1 MTTQANVEAKAREAV
16 KLLSELQ
23 ELDDELREIELE
35 RGDLP
40 EEVVKLSA
48 EIEGL
53 ELFISQRQSELS
65 ASAAELTTRTQT
77 LAEAKDKQSKYQQ
90 QLYAVKTSREYD
102 AITAEANFV
111 KQEITTCEH
120 AIDRETR
127 RQNDLGRAIEERSAQ
142 LESVRQAER
151 DKKSELESK
160 LAETAGDENALLE
173 RRRGVVAR
181 LHGPL
186 YAHYE
191 RIRVN
196 KDGRGVARLLDG
208 ACGGCFAMIPPQI
221 QQNVRLMNDIVMCET
236 CGRYLAP

>member
-1 MTTQANVEAKAREAV
+1 MTTQATIEAKAREAI

-23 ELDDELREIELE
+23 DLDDELREIALE

-40 EEVVKLSA
+40 EEVTKLAA
-48 EIEGL
+48 EIAEL
-53 ELFISQRQSELS
+53 EQFISQRKLEL
-65 ASAAELTTRTQT
+65 ASSSAELASRTQT
-77 LAEAKDKQSKYQQ
+77 LAEAKDKQTKYQQ
-90 QLYAVKTSREYD
+90 QLYAVKTTREYD

-111 KQEITTCEH
+111 KQEVTSCETV
-120 AIDRETR
+120 IDRETR
-127 RQNDLGRAIEERSAQ
+127 RQTDLNRAIEERSAQ
-142 LESVRQAER
+142 LELVRQAER
-151 DKKSELESK
+151 TKKQELEAK
-160 LAETAGDENALLE
+160 LAETAGEEKTLGD
-173 RRRGVVAR
+173 RRAGVVAK

-191 RIRVN
+191 RIRKA

>member
-1 MTTQANVEAKAREAV
+1 VTTQATLEAKAREAI
-16 KLLSELQ
+16 KSLSELQ
-23 ELDDELREIELE
+23 EIDDELREIELE

-40 EEVVKLSA
+40 EEVSRLTA
-48 EIEGL
+48 EIGEL
-53 ELFISQRQSELS
+53 EQYISQRKLELS
-65 ASAAELTTRTQT
+65 ASAAELGQRTQV
-77 LAEAKDKQSKYQQ
+77 LAEAKDKQANYQQ

-111 KQEITTCEH
+111 KQEITGCET

-127 RQNDLGRAIEERSAQ
+127 RQTDLNRMIDERSAH
-142 LESVRQAER
+142 LEEVRQAER
-151 DKKSELESK
+151 GKQAELAAK
-160 LAETAGDENALLE
+160 LAETAGAEHGLQD
-173 RRRGVVAR
+173 RRRGVVSK
-181 LHGPL
+181 LHGTL

-191 RIRVN
+191 RIRQA
-196 KDGRGVARLLDG
+196 KDGRGVARLMDG